1 MQGGLAILKIF
12 SMRLVIYLV
21 AVVAEEAFSRIFLVA
36 GEGSKKNGVPV

>member
-21 AVVAEEAFSRIFLVA
+21 AVVAEAAFSRIFLVV
-36 GEGSKKNGVPV
+36 GEGRPKNAVPV